1 MLGYKDPKET
11 AKVFRDG
18 WLMTGDLVKIDNNTG
33 LLYFKGV
40 KKRMLKFKG
49 YPIFPRDLEEI
60 LKNHPLVEEVKVV
73 GEDAGTLGQQ
83 PVALVKLKEK
93 KPNVEEELLNYVN
106 SRVALYKRLKKVYVV
121 DKIE

>member
-1 MLGYKDPKET
+1 
-11 AKVFRDG
+11 
-18 WLMTGDLVKIDNNTG
+18 
-33 LLYFKGV
+33 
-40 KKRMLKFKG
+40 
-49 YPIFPRDLEEI
+49 LEEI